1 MDPSACKTLAVR
13 GTYRRILN
21 DQKSLEIYRRL
32 FRGEITLEQARSA
45 AKFKSAFEASN
56 DEIHCLELGPS
67 TRKHSNGLIQ
77 QALLAHKIQA
87 DSMWVLVGGPPCQ
100 AYSLAGRSRRRN
112 DSAFEDDAKHFLYR
126 EYLNIL
132 AEFSPPIFVMENVKG
147 LLSST
152 HDGNPIFER
161 IIADLSKPSRNVSY
175 AIHSL
180 TVESTDNRLQPQD
193 FVIRSEDYGVPQSRH
208 RVILLGI
215 RSDLHTTVIPTLV
228 KRGRQTVWDAIGDLP
243 QLRSG
248 LSKSPDSLEAWLKV
262 RDSAG
267 NLFPRT
273 GHGRQRRRLGRGS
286 AWQEYTSIDSKSQF
300 ARWVRDEAT
309 QGFAQH
315 QSRSHMES
323 DLLRYWYASTFASKY
338 GVSPKLKDFP
348 ISLLPKHANAALLN
362 RPFEDRFR
370 VQVRDRPATTV
381 VSHIAK
387 DGHYYIHPDPD
398 QMRSL
403 TVREAAR
410 LQTFPDSY
418 LFMGNRTNQFVQ
430 VGNAV
435 PPLLANQIASVVSRI
450 IDGF

>member
-1 MDPSACKTLAVR
+1 M
-13 GTYRRILN
+13 
-21 DQKSLEIYRRL
+21 
-32 FRGEITLEQARSA
+32 
-45 AKFKSAFEASN
+45 
-56 DEIHCLELGPS
+56 
-67 TRKHSNGLIQ
+67 
-77 QALLAHKIQA
+77 
-87 DSMWVLVGGPPCQ
+87 
-100 AYSLAGRSRRRN
+100 
-112 DSAFEDDAKHFLYR
+112 
-126 EYLNIL
+126 
-132 AEFSPPIFVMENVKG
+132 
-147 LLSST
+147 
-152 HDGNPIFER
+152 
-161 IIADLSKPSRNVSY
+161 
-175 AIHSL
+175 
-180 TVESTDNRLQPQD
+180 
-193 FVIRSEDYGVPQSRH
+193 
-208 RVILLGI
+208 
-215 RSDLHTTVIPTLV
+215 
-228 KRGRQTVWDAIGDLP
+228 
-243 QLRSG
+243 
-248 LSKSPDSLEAWLKV
+248 
-262 RDSAG
+262 
-267 NLFPRT
+267 
-273 GHGRQRRRLGRGS
+273 
-286 AWQEYTSIDSKSQF
+286 DSKSQL
-300 ARWVRDEAT
+300 AQWVRDETT

-348 ISLLPKHANAALLN
+348 IPLLPNHANAALLD

-435 PPLLANQIASVVSRI
+435 PPLLANQIASVVSRV

>member
-1 MDPSACKTLAVR
+1 
-13 GTYRRILN
+13 
-21 DQKSLEIYRRL
+21 
-32 FRGEITLEQARSA
+32 
-45 AKFKSAFEASN
+45 
-56 DEIHCLELGPS
+56 
-67 TRKHSNGLIQ
+67 
-77 QALLAHKIQA
+77 
-87 DSMWVLVGGPPCQ
+87 
-100 AYSLAGRSRRRN
+100 
-112 DSAFEDDAKHFLYR
+112 
-126 EYLNIL
+126 
-132 AEFSPPIFVMENVKG
+132 MENVKG

-161 IIADLSKPSRNVSY
+161 IIDDLSKPSRNVSY

-180 TVESTDNRLQPQD
+180 TVESAENHLQPQD

-215 RSDLHTTVIPTLV
+215 RSDLHPSVIPTLA
-228 KRGRQTVWDAIGDLP
+228 KGDRQTVWDAIGDLP

-267 NLFPRT
+267 KLFPRT

-286 AWQEYTSIDSKSQF
+286 AWQEYSSMDSKSQL
-300 ARWVRDEAT
+300 AQWVRDETT

-348 ISLLPKHANAALLN
+348 IPLLPNHANAALLD

-435 PPLLANQIASVVSRI
+435 PPLLANQIASVVSRV